1 MMKIHRMYL
10 VPVLAGMAMLW
21 VPIAQAQ
28 GDGATDE
35 QVSAGLVV
43 QFPGAGDFDVYD
55 MGVGL
60 EFQYR
65 RWYGLGGLGLSL
77 GLEQWSTNSS
87 TRNWSEFR
95 RDERAR
101 LSGDLNMVPVGLS
114 GLGRWPIQD
123 GLQLRGEAGLRYVWV
138 DPDMML
144 QRAGWEQSESVRLND
159 GWVVLAGVGVEQ
171 LLTDTLMFTADLRYQ
186 HDLVRARARV
196 PSAKLMSNHLRS
208 FGIKLG
214 LQLWF

>member
-1 MMKIHRMYL
+1 MKIRGFYL
-10 VPVLAGMAMLW
+10 VPILAVTAMLW
-21 VPIAQAQ
+21 APVAQ
-28 GDGATDE
+28 GQAGGATDE

-55 MGVGL
+55 IGLGV

-77 GLEQWSTNSS
+77 GLEQWSTESR
-87 TRNWSEFR
+87 TRNWAALR
-95 RDERAR
+95 QDEPAR
-101 LSGDLNMVPVGLS
+101 LSGDLNLVPIGVS
-114 GLGRWPIQD
+114 GLGRWPIRE

-138 DPDMML
+138 DPDMTL
-144 QRAGWEQSESVRLND
+144 QRAEWDRPESVRIKD
-159 GWVVLAGVGVEQ
+159 GWVVLAGVGMEK

-186 HDLVRARARV
+186 HDLVRADARV